1 MVRAAQGR
9 HGLFG
14 AQKKAKPGD
23 VYGLGTEVLDLV
35 ECVRVCCVD
44 ERKRALRDLR
54 RPGVTY
60 GEEVTL

>member
-1 MVRAAQGR
+1 M
-9 HGLFG
+9 FG